1 MEKKYKFTN
10 ETKKVGGCVLHRI
23 VAIRDFYNK
32 RLGVIKKGTVGG
44 YIESEENLCHDDG
57 SWVMDD
63 ACAYEHARVDR
74 NGIVAENA
82 RVYDYAYVSCTA
94 IVKGHAHVHGHACV
108 SGDSTV
114 EGDTQVYENT
124 RVFGNATINGNAK
137 VAGDIEVSGHAVIT
151 GNAEVYGTTYS
162 EVLDNARIE
171 GRATVFG
178 CLHAYGNAVL
188 DNLAEIN
195 GCVYVC
201 DNAHVGS
208 VTLDGRDP
216 YLMVCGDM
224 DLHFPNNWKIIIGN
238 EIKEV
243 L

>member
-82 RVYDYAYVSCTA
+82 RVYDYA
-94 IVKGHAHVHGHACV
+94 
-108 SGDSTV
+108 
-114 EGDTQVYENT
+114 
-124 RVFGNATINGNAK
+124 
-137 VAGDIEVSGHAVIT
+137 
-151 GNAEVYGTTYS
+151 
-162 EVLDNARIE
+162 
-171 GRATVFG
+171 
-178 CLHAYGNAVL
+178 
-188 DNLAEIN
+188 
-195 GCVYVC
+195 
-201 DNAHVGS
+201 HVGS